1 MGAVFIIGPA
11 HPLRGGGI
19 VSFNERLARAF
30 QENGHPC
37 EIWSFSLQYPSFLFP
52 GKSQFTTSPAPKN
65 LTIHSVINSINPIN
79 WIKIGLRIRLKRPS
93 LVVVRFWIPFMGP
106 CLGTLLRIIKRKETK
121 IICIADNAIPHEKRP
136 GDRLFSTYFFKSC
149 DAFIVMSQKVEED
162 LKKLIPRK
170 PIQLTVHPLYDH
182 FGNSIPKS
190 VAREKLNI
198 PLQEKVILFFGFI
211 RKYKGLDLLLEAM
224 CDKRIQQQHIKLI
237 IAGEFYEKEEPYTS
251 FIKQHQLSNAVRIK
265 NHFIADD
272 QIAKY
277 LCACDV
283 VVQPYRQAT
292 QSGVTP
298 LAYHFEKPMI
308 VTKVGGLPE
317 MVPHEKVGLVCN
329 PTPKT
334 IADAIIRY
342 YELGE
347 DYFHSELVEEKKKY
361 NWETM
366 INTIQELAKKIN

>member
-30 QENGHPC
+30 QENGHLC

-52 GKSQFTTSPAPKN
+52 GKTQFTTSPAPKN

-79 WIKIGLRIRLKRPS
+79 WIKVGLRIRQKRPS

-121 IICIADNAIPHEKRP
+121 IICIADNAIPHEKRL

-162 LKKLIPRK
+162 LKKLIPQK

-182 FGNSIPKS
+182 FGNSMPKS

-211 RKYKGLDLLLEAM
+211 RKYKGLDLLLEAI
-224 CDKRIQQQHIKLI
+224 CDSRIQQQHIKLI

-251 FIKQHQLSNAVRIK
+251 FIKQHQLNNSVRIE

-272 QIAKY
+272 QIAQY
-277 LCACDV
+277 LCASDV

-308 VTKVGGLPE
+308 VTNVGGLPE

-329 PTPKT
+329 PTPQT

-347 DYFHSELVEEKKKY
+347 DYFHSALVEEKKKY
-361 NWETM
+361 NWERM
-366 INTIQELAKKIN
+366 INTIQELAKK

>member
-79 WIKIGLRIRLKRPS
+79 WIKIGLRIRQKRPS

-170 PIQLTVHPLYDH
+170 PIQLTIHPLYDH

-251 FIKQHQLSNAVRIK
+251 FIKQHQLSNAVRIE

-272 QIAKY
+272 QIAQY

-308 VTKVGGLPE
+308 VTNVGGLPE

-329 PTPKT
+329 PSPQT

-361 NWETM
+361 NWERM
-366 INTIQELAKKIN
+366 INTIQELAKK

>member
-79 WIKIGLRIRLKRPS
+79 WIKIGLRIRQKRPS

-162 LKKLIPRK
+162 LKKLIPQK

-224 CDKRIQQQHIKLI
+224 CDNRIQEQHIKLI
-237 IAGEFYEKEEPYTS
+237 IAGEFYEKEEPYNS
-251 FIKQHQLSNAVRIK
+251 FIKQHQLSNAVRIE
-265 NHFIADD
+265 NNFIADD
-272 QIAKY
+272 QIAQY

-308 VTKVGGLPE
+308 VTNVGGLPE

-329 PTPKT
+329 PTPQT

-361 NWETM
+361 NWERM
-366 INTIQELAKKIN
+366 INTIQELAKK

>member
-79 WIKIGLRIRLKRPS
+79 WIKIGLRIRQKRPS

-162 LKKLIPRK
+162 LKKLIPQK

-224 CDKRIQQQHIKLI
+224 CDNRIKQQHIKLI

-251 FIKQHQLSNAVRIK
+251 FIKQHQLSNAVRIE

-272 QIAKY
+272 QIAQY

-308 VTKVGGLPE
+308 VTNVGGLPE

-329 PTPKT
+329 PTPQT

-361 NWETM
+361 NWERM
-366 INTIQELAKKIN
+366 INTIQELAKK